1 MCKKKINK
9 KQYTMG
15 IEFSFCPTKEI
26 NRDKE
31 IEKRSFKLFDKMS
44 KEFAIAY
51 KKAVMKMLD
60 NEECEYRDK
69 KHMEDVIVRSS
80 VKNDITFN
88 ELIEELKG

>member
-1 MCKKKINK
+1 MCKKKIIK

-15 IEFSFCPTKEI
+15 IEFSFNPTREL

-31 IEKRSFKLFDKMS
+31 IVDRSFKLFDRMS

-51 KKAVMKMLD
+51 KRAVIKMID
-60 NEECEYRDK
+60 SEECEYKDK

-80 VKNDITFN
+80 VKQNISFK
-88 ELIEELKG
+88 ELLEELKG